1 LVRVRD
7 QAGVAEWAAELTV
20 EWEAVRDVVL
30 GADLVE
36 GSVEDLVVDSA
47 AGLAGAEAADSVG
60 VKAK

>member
-1 LVRVRD
+1 M
-7 QAGVAEWAAELTV
+7 TV